1 MSIKSHLKMTSTIS
15 KKMNLL
21 VVTESPITPKL
32 VITLQ
37 LFYLSQ
43 GFVY

>member
-21 VVTESPITPKL
+21 VVTERPMTRKQFIT
-32 VITLQ
+32 VQ
-37 LFYLSQ
+37 FFCLSQ